1 VQQHGVTLL
10 SNEQSVTVRPRCT
23 ADPTEAGEQDY
34 VFVTLKAH
42 SLPAA
47 APQIASL
54 LGPRSALVTGIIGV
68 VLSWYWP
75 AGLVLGVVAVVC
87 GVVGRK
93 SAARGEATN
102 AGTATAGLVLG
113 IIGLVLT
120 AVFAAFIISAAM

>member
-1 VQQHGVTLL
+1 MSNSYMSGAGSTHTTTARSHRNGSGV
-10 SNEQSVTVRPRCT
+10 
-23 ADPTEAGEQDY
+23 G
-34 VFVTLKAH
+34 
-42 SLPAA
+42 
-47 APQIASL
+47 
-54 LGPRSALVTGIIGV
+54 ALVTGIIGV